1 MSVEAHEMHEQDTG
15 AYVLGAL
22 SDEEHTR
29 FVRHLRECHVC
40 RDEVD
45 RIQYAADM
53 LPRSVAPLPA
63 PASLKAA
70 IMGEVEAELRE
81 REPASLGTRLR
92 ERLPRMPALRPRVAS
107 LTAAILLLVG
117 IAGGFGISQVVTDD
131 GDERTLNASFD
142 SSRVANGSG
151 NLVIGGNDQAGGTL
165 RVHGMPSLNSNE
177 TYQVWLQRD
186 GEVIPKAMFTVS
198 GDGDGL
204 TAVDDLRGAD
214 RVMVTREPAGGARSP
229 SGPPVVTVKL

>member
-1 MSVEAHEMHEQDTG
+1 MSVERHDMNEQEIG
-15 AYVLGAL
+15 AYLLGAL

-29 FVRHLRECHVC
+29 FVGHLRECHVC

-45 RIQYAADM
+45 RLQYAVDA
-53 LPRSVAPLPA
+53 LPRSVTPLPA
-63 PASLKAA
+63 PPSLKAA
-70 IMGEVEAELRE
+70 IMGEVEAEVRE

-92 ERLPRMPALRPRVAS
+92 ERLPRMPSVRPRVAT
-107 LTAAILLLVG
+107 LTAAVLLMVG
-117 IAGGFGISQVVTDD
+117 IAGGFGLSQAVTG
-131 GDERTLNASFD
+131 GDERTLNANFD

-151 NLVIGGNDQAGGTL
+151 NLVLGGNDKAGGTL
-165 RVHGMPSLNSNE
+165 RVHGMPALSSNE

-204 TAVDDLRGAD
+204 TAVDDVGGAD
-214 RVMVTREPAGGARSP
+214 QVMVTREPAGGARSP

>member
-1 MSVEAHEMHEQDTG
+1 MSVERHEMHEEDT
-15 AYVLGAL
+15 APYVLGAL
-22 SDEEHTR
+22 SEEEHTR
-29 FVRHLRECHVC
+29 FVGHLRECHVC

-45 RIQYAADM
+45 RLQHAVDA
-53 LPRSVAPLPA
+53 LPRSVTPLAA
-63 PASLKAA
+63 PAALKSA
-70 IMGEVEAELRE
+70 IMAEVEADVRE
-81 REPASLGTRLR
+81 REPASLGRRLL
-92 ERLPRMPALRPRVAS
+92 ERLPRLPAVRSRVVTV
-107 LTAAILLLVG
+107 TAAALLLVG
-117 IAGGFGISQVVTDD
+117 VAGGFGLSQVVGG

-151 NLVIGGNDQAGGTL
+151 NLVIGGADKAGGTL
-165 RVHGMPSLNSNE
+165 RVHGMPSLRSNE

-198 GDGDGL
+198 ADGDGL